1 MFRKICLV
9 VTVLALGL
17 VPAWGQTL
25 KGKLEGLVHDV
36 AGRPAERAAVSIVST
51 KTSSV
56 HYELTTDKNGKFV
69 QIGLSTGNYLVSVK
83 KDGFAPHS
91 SEARVRIGET
101 TSLDIALKTIEAA
114 VQKTLSEADDLFLKG
129 NKLYAEQKYAEAS
142 AAYDKAVALDPAN
155 WRYRLNQG
163 LSLKK
168 QGQAEA
174 AQAAFLKA
182 VELNPEVSG
191 SNKEAG
197 ESLAKAEKYAEA
209 RPYFEKA
216 AALDPDNPDV
226 HYNLGLC
233 LSGLGEPEAAL
244 AQFQRVIELQPDYA
258 DAHFQIGTLLIGQN
272 RIPEAVASLERFL
285 TLAPQHEKAGLARQI
300 LQALKK

>member
-1 MFRKICLV
+1 MIRKTCLIFAI
-9 VTVLALGL
+9 LALGL
-17 VPAWGQTL
+17 VPAWAQTQ
-25 KGKLEGLVHDV
+25 GKIGGLVHGDSGQPV
-36 AGRPAERAAVSIVST
+36 EKAAVSIVST

-56 HYELTTDKNGKFV
+56 HYELSTDKNGKFL
-69 QIGLSTGNYLVSVK
+69 QIGLAPGNYLVSVK
-83 KDGFAPHS
+83 KDGYAPYS
-91 SEARVRIGET
+91 SEARVKIDET
-101 TSLDIALKTIEAA
+101 TSLDIALKTVEAA
-114 VQKTLSEADDLFLKG
+114 VQKTLSEADNLFLKG
-129 NKLYAEQKYAEAS
+129 NKLYAEQKYTEAS

-182 VELNPEVSG
+182 VELNPEVS
-191 SNKEAG
+191 SANKEAG
-197 ESLAKAEKYAEA
+197 ESLAKAEKFAEA

-216 AALDPDNPDV
+216 AALDPDNADV

-233 LSGLGEPEAAL
+233 LSSLGEPEAAL

-258 DAHFQIGTLLIGQN
+258 DAHYQIGTLLIGQN
-272 RIPEAVASLERFL
+272 KIPEAVASLERFL
-285 TLAPQHEKAGLARQI
+285 ALAPQHEKAGLARQL